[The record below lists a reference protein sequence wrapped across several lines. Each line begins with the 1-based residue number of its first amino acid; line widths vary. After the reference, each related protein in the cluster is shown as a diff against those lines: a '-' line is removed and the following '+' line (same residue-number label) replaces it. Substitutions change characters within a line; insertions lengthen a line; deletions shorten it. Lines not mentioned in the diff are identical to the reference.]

1 MTVACSRVSSMSVR
15 AVITSYALV
24 GPQGRTQNSVLVGAA
39 RCLPVAFT
47 GTGTVLFKNTGTCGG
62 SRDSHGTNIV
72 HTAERDTPITRV
84 RARLGRACAD
94 GACGRGCA
102 VDSTG
107 HALYW
112 LLGGEPN
119 GKTEGEAKADFMRWS
134 SGAPC
139 NNMATCDVQRASERR
154 GAREVGGQMLSR
166 NAAQTIDVLG
176 FCRSAI
182 CRSS

>member
-15 AVITSYALV
+15 AVITSFAWTTGSDPKLGV
-24 GPQGRTQNSVLVGAA
+24 GRS
-39 RCLPVAFT
+39 REMFT

-94 GACGRGCA
+94 GASCGACGRGCA

-112 LLGGEPN
+112 LVWAGN
-119 GKTEGEAKADFMRWS
+119 RTERLKEKQRLTSCDGAQELHVIIWLLAMYRGRLRGEAR
-134 SGAPC
+134 
-139 NNMATCDVQRASERR
+139 ER
-154 GAREVGGQMLSR
+154 
-166 NAAQTIDVLG
+166 
-176 FCRSAI
+176 
-182 CRSS
+182 

>member
-1 MTVACSRVSSMSVR
+1 MRYVRVSVPCVVP
-15 AVITSYALV
+15 AAAPPGVI
-24 GPQGRTQNSVLVGAA
+24 
-39 RCLPVAFT
+39 LPVKRHRGEPGHTRAH
-47 GTGTVLFKNTGTCGG
+47 GHNRYRSVQKH
-62 SRDSHGTNIV
+62 RDMRGEPGLTRYQHCSYRG
-72 HTAERDTPITRV
+72 ERYPDH
-84 RARLGRACAD
+84 ARACASR
-94 GACGRGCA
+94 ARVRGWR
-102 VDSTG
+102 VRPRDVRLILDSTG